1 MKTLAKLLILK
12 PLYNLL
18 IFFTAIAPGQSLGWG
33 IILLTLLVRVV
44 LYLPTRKSIIAQR
57 KMQELQPEMERLK
70 ERYKDNQ
77 QAQAQATMA
86 LYKEHGVSPF
96 GSCLPMLIQL
106 PVLFILYYVFSI
118 SLDASR
124 FDLLYA
130 FTPRP
135 ETINTH
141 FLWFDLAK
149 VDPFILP
156 FLAGGLQFIASKQ
169 LMPRSLT
176 KATAG
181 EAKQFDVMG
190 SFSKQMLYIF
200 PVMTI
205 FIARSLPAA
214 LAIYWIVTTLFSIGQ
229 QFLLLRSVKVKQIV
243 KKEIQQ
249 EESQFKHISKGV
261 EVVVRKKTK

>member
-1 MKTLAKLLILK
+1 MKELAKILILK

-18 IFFTAIAPGQSLGWG
+18 IFFTAIVPGQSIGWG

-44 LYLPTRKSIIAQR
+44 LYLPTRKSIVAQR
-57 KMQELQPEMERLK
+57 KMQELAPEMEALK
-70 ERYKDNQ
+70 QRHKGDQ

-106 PVLFILYYVFSI
+106 PVLFILYYVFNI
-118 SLDASR
+118 SLDTSR
-124 FDLLYA
+124 FDLLYV

-135 ETINTH
+135 ETINTQ

-156 FLAGGLQFIASKQ
+156 LLAGGLQFVASWQ
-169 LMPRSLT
+169 LMPRQPKKDTS
-176 KATAG
+176 
-181 EAKQFDVMG
+181 QPDVMG

-200 PVMTI
+200 PIMTV

-214 LAIYWIVTTLFSIGQ
+214 LSIYWIATTAFSIIQ
-229 QFLLLRSVKVKQIV
+229 QHILLKSVKVKKQV
-243 KKEIQQ
+243 QKEVAQ
-249 EESQFKHISKGV
+249 EEKELKHLSKGGV
-261 EVVVRKKTK
+261 QVVVRKRKK